1 MHDIE
6 SYLKTQYN
14 LTQQSRAII
23 LGFCQT
29 MSADDFVNENNSF
42 GLGGSVRN
50 LLVHVANA
58 YEFWILNNALNKTII
73 NTAYSTISTVSEIE
87 KLYLTIDDS
96 VMEFI
101 DQYKLTVFETMD
113 LNIDR
118 VDHDVSPLELFT
130 HVTTHEFHHKG
141 QILSLSRHLGY
152 TPIDSDIIRF

>member
-14 LTQQSRAII
+14 LIQHSRAII

-42 GLGGSVRN
+42 GLGGSIRN

-58 YEFWILNNALNKTII
+58 YEFWILNNALNKNNT
-73 NTAYSTISTVSEIE
+73 NTAYSTMNTVSEIE
-87 KLYLTIDDS
+87 NLYLTIDGGI
-96 VMEFI
+96 MEFI
-101 DQYKLTVFETMD
+101 DQYKSTVFETMD